1 MWRTGAVRSP
11 GVHAVVGEAR
21 CVGCRRRAGVLCPA
35 CSADLRPADPREAP
49 PGVDRILCAL
59 DYSGAAR
66 SLVLDLKLRGRKGAA
81 LPLATRMVDLLA
93 RSGVR
98 ARAITWVPGRPPETR
113 RRGFDHAAV
122 LAGAVGRRVG
132 LPVRPLLERVG
143 GVADQTTLS
152 AAERWAN
159 LEGAFIAR
167 PCSEPALVVD
177 DLVTTGATLSTC
189 AQALVEA
196 GLPRGRGPHRLQ
208 CPGHY

>member
-81 LPLATRMVDLLA
+81 LPLADADGRSPGPVRRPGASDHLGPRA
-93 RSGVR
+93 SAGDQASGVR
-98 ARAITWVPGRPPETR
+98 PRSGAGQSRWPARRPTRAATPRTGR
-113 RRGFDHAAV
+113 RRRRPDDF
-122 LAGAVGRRVG
+122 VGRRTVG
-132 LPVRPLLERVG
+132 EPRGGLHRSTLLG
-143 GVADQTTLS
+143 
-152 AAERWAN
+152 
-159 LEGAFIAR
+159 AR
-167 PCSEPALVVD
+167 PGCRRSRD
-177 DLVTTGATLSTC
+177 HGSN
-189 AQALVEA
+189 AQHVRS
-196 GLPRGRGPHRLQ
+196 GTDRGRLPRGRGPHRLQ